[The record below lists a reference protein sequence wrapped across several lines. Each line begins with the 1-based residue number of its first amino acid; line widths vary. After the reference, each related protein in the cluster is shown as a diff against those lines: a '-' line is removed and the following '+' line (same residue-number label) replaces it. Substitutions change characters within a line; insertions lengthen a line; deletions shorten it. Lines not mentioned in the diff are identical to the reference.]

1 VAIDYINTL
10 GAGAGFNT
18 KEIVSALVDAETS
31 VSKARIES
39 KIEDNDTQIS
49 ALATAAASMVAL
61 QDAAKKIK
69 RRH

>member
-1 VAIDYINTL
+1 MAIDYINTL

-39 KIEDNDTQIS
+39 KIEDNDTKIMPWP
-49 ALATAAASMVAL
+49 LRLPLWWPCRML
-61 QDAAKKIK
+61 QKN
-69 RRH
+69 